1 MVGQWGPIDPLI
13 LQAIVNA
20 IICSPEFD
28 IAKFDIPKFT
38 NLYYWRQ
45 YLHESQNV
53 KRVSW
58 YWPRSFIPTGLLSW
72 WYKVLYTLL
81 EKKKV
86 VIELTQLWTLQVTIM
101 TSLARHAHCCK
112 SGLNIMGVTNH
123 SLIRCKFFSRRWH
136 SYLALLLSQKPVI
149 RHIISRP
156 HPFFSRLEVVSEDG
170 KIVGVRTGGWVQEH
184 SVLQT

>member
-1 MVGQWGPIDPLI
+1 MLLFALQNLI
-13 LQAIVNA
+13 LPNLIFQNLLIYITEDSTYMNHRTLKEWAGIDLEASSLLACFHGAIR
-20 IICSPEFD
+20 CYTHF
-28 IAKFDIPKFT
+28 
-38 NLYYWRQ
+38 WR
-45 YLHESQNV
+45 
-53 KRVSW
+53 
-58 YWPRSFIPTGLLSW
+58 
-72 WYKVLYTLL
+72 
-81 EKKKV
+81 KKKV